1 MPYTP
6 PASAPVFQ
14 PVFENSAGIK
24 ILEVSE
30 SVAFYKIW
38 KKFDE
43 IQKNWLKC
51 I

>member
-38 KKFDE
+38 KNLMKFKK
-43 IQKNWLKC
+43 IG
-51 I
+51 